1 MRVIYPITVTPAVLV
16 SSSIPDET
24 TYPAFA
30 AGTTYT
36 TGDRV
41 ILDGQAVYECL
52 SVGVVGTLPLSDAEW
67 VIVRPT
73 NRWAMFDQLPS
84 TSHQQSAA
92 LTITLAVPAVGDV
105 MLLGVV
111 AASVTVTLPD
121 VTRTVTLA
129 SGAEQSVYI
138 TGLGSA
144 GGNLTITIQPVLTEI
159 SAGVSSLILRVA
171 EILVGTVIDLGETQ
185 LGAGVG
191 ISDYSTRTIDEYG
204 NASFVRRG
212 YSGFLQAQF
221 ILDLDDADLVLDTI
235 TALRAVPC
243 VWIGSLHYQ
252 CAVIYGYYREA
263 GMEIRENHAA
273 CTMRIESLAVDTL
286 TGTVSGGGGGGGGAG
301 GWWGDWTGWEQ
312 PTPPTPAGDVVLL
325 VRGES
330 WPLSDASMLA
340 RSIAI
345 TGVMNASAG
354 ASPALFGSTTSVQAL
369 MFPPVPFATATASTT
384 ITAAGDFCA
393 ECFANIPTA
402 STGAGSVLLFTF
414 GSLNFRLRDAAGSVS
429 IYSGNT
435 ALANVDGVISLGN
448 WYHVAISRNAGV
460 ISIYVNGSRVLQYSY
475 ADAIDMTSAS
485 IFRALS
491 FLPESVACYFK
502 YARITVNDSVYTGTS
517 FPPLTSGY

>member
-1 MRVIYPITVTPAVLV
+1 MRVIYPITVTPDVLV

-30 AGTTYT
+30 AGTTYN

-41 ILDGQAVYECL
+41 ILDQQAVYECL
-52 SVGVVGTLPLSDAEW
+52 AAGVVGALPLSDAEW

-73 NRWAMFDQLPS
+73 NRWSMFDQLPS
-84 TSHQQSAA
+84 TSRQQSDT

-111 AASVTVTLPD
+111 AASVTVALPD

-159 SAGVSSLILRVA
+159 SVGVSSLILSVA

-221 ILDLDDADLVLDTI
+221 ILDRDDADLVLDTI

-263 GMEIRENHAA
+263 GMEIRENHAQ
-273 CTMRIESLAVDTL
+273 CSMRIESLAVDTL
-286 TGTVSGGGGGGGGAG
+286 NGTVSGGGGGGGGGG
-301 GWWGDWTGWEQ
+301 GWWGDWNGWEQ
-312 PTPPTPAGDVVLL
+312 PVQPTPSNVVLL

-330 WPLSDASMLA
+330 APLVDASALN
-340 RSIAI
+340 RSISADS
-345 TGVMNASAG
+345 GVVSSF
-354 ASPALFGSTTSVQAL
+354 SPQLFGSTTAIRCIV
-369 MFPPVPFATATASTT
+369 FADPAAITATASSSVV
-384 ITAAGDFCA
+384 AAGDFCA
-393 ECFANIPTA
+393 ESFIYIMGNYPTNR
-402 STGAGSVLLFTF
+402 LIQF
-414 GSLNFRLRDAAGSVS
+414 GFGPLSLQVLRDQEALRLYFNGVLSAS
-429 IYSGNT
+429 ITGVVPIDQWT
-435 ALANVDGVISLGN
+435 HLAWSRKDGVISA
-448 WYHVAISRNAGV
+448 YISGV
-460 ISIYVNGSRVLQYSY
+460 RVLQYGNTS
-475 ADAIDMTSAS
+475 DIDLTTVTLGRGLGNAEGSPVYM
-485 IFRALS
+485 
-491 FLPESVACYFK
+491 K
-502 YARITVNDSVYTGTS
+502 YARITNGISVYDGAS

>member
-129 SGAEQSVYI
+129 SGAEQSVYS
-138 TGLGSA
+138 TGLGPA
-144 GGNLTITIQPVLTEI
+144 GGNLTITIQPRLAEI
-159 SAGVSSLILRVA
+159 SVGVSSLSLSVA

-221 ILDLDDADLVLDTI
+221 ILDRDDADLVLDTI

-263 GMEIRENHAA
+263 SMEIRENHAA

-301 GWWGDWTGWEQ
+301 GWWGDWPGWEQ
-312 PTPPTPAGDVVLL
+312 PATPAPSGDIVLL
-325 VRGES
+325 IRGES
-330 WPLSDASMLA
+330 APLVDASALN
-340 RSIAI
+340 RSI
-345 TGVMNASAG
+345 SADSG
-354 ASPALFGSTTSVQAL
+354 AVSSFSPPLFGSTTAIRCII
-369 MFPPVPFATATASTT
+369 FGEPPEITATASSVIAT
-384 ITAAGDFCA
+384 GDFCA
-393 ECFANIPTA
+393 ESFIYIMGNYQANRLIQFVFGKLSLRVLRYQEALRLYFNGVLSA
-402 STGAGSVLLFTF
+402 SITGVVPIDQWAH
-414 GSLNFRLRDAAGSVS
+414 
-429 IYSGNT
+429 
-435 ALANVDGVISLGN
+435 LAWSRKDGVISA
-448 WYHVAISRNAGV
+448 YISGV
-460 ISIYVNGSRVLQYSY
+460 RVLQYEN
-475 ADAIDMTSAS
+475 AS
-485 IFRALS
+485 EVDLTAVTLGRGLGNAEGS
-491 FLPESVACYFK
+491 PVYMK
-502 YARITVNDSVYTGTS
+502 YARITRGSSVYSGAS

>member
-1 MRVIYPITVTPAVLV
+1 MRVLYPITVTPAVLV

-24 TYPAFA
+24 TYPAFT

-36 TGDRV
+36 TGDRI

-52 SVGVVGTLPLSDAEW
+52 SVGVVGALPLSDAEW

-84 TSHQQSAA
+84 TSRQQSDV

-121 VTRTVTLA
+121 VTRTITLA
-129 SGAEQSVYI
+129 TNEEQSVYI

-144 GGNLTITIQPVLTEI
+144 GGNLTITIQPVVVVT
-159 SAGVSSLILRVA
+159 SLILRVA
-171 EILVGTVIDLGETQ
+171 EILVGTVIELGETQ

-191 ISDYSTRTIDEYG
+191 ISDYSTRTLDEYG

-212 YSGFLQAQF
+212 YSGFLQATF
-221 ILDLDDADLVLDTI
+221 TLDRSAADTVLDTI

-243 VWIGSLHYQ
+243 VWIGSTHYQ

-263 GMEIRENHAA
+263 SMEIRENHAQ
-273 CTMRIESLAVDTL
+273 CSMRIESLAVDTL
-286 TGTVSGGGGGGGGAG
+286 TGTVSGGGGGGGGG
-301 GWWGDWTGWEQ
+301 DGWWGDWPGWEQ
-312 PTPPTPAGDVVLL
+312 PAPPTPPPTGDVVLL

-330 WPLSDASMLA
+330 WPLVDASPVV
-340 RSIAI
+340 RSIAV
-345 TGVMNASAG
+345 TGVMDASAG
-354 ASPALFGSTTSVQAL
+354 ASPALFGSSTSVRSL
-369 MFPPVPFATATASTT
+369 MFQPPPSATATASAT

-393 ECFANIPTA
+393 ECFVRIPFA
-402 STGAGSVLLFTF
+402 GTGAGNVRVFTF
-414 GSLNFRLRDAAGSVS
+414 GTLSFRMRDAAGSVS
-429 IYSGNT
+429 IYNGST
-435 ALANVDGVISLGN
+435 LLANVDGVVSLAT
-448 WYHVAISRNAGV
+448 WYHVAVTRRSGT
-460 ISIYVNGSRVLQYSY
+460 IYIYLNGMMVLEYVY
-475 ADAIDMTSAS
+475 DASIDMTSVL

-491 FLPESVACYFK
+491 YYSESIGAYFK
-502 YARITVNDSVYTGTS
+502 YARITTGDSIYSGAS

>member
-52 SVGVVGTLPLSDAEW
+52 AAGVVGALPLSDAEW

-84 TSHQQSAA
+84 TSRQQSDP
-92 LTITLAVPAVGDV
+92 LTITLDVPAVGDV

-129 SGAEQSVYI
+129 THEEQSVYI

-144 GGNLTITIQPVLTEI
+144 GGNLTITIQPALVGI
-159 SAGVSSLILRVA
+159 SVGVSSLVLRVA
-171 EILVGTVIDLGETQ
+171 EILVGTVQELGETQ
-185 LGAGVG
+185 MGAGVG

-212 YSGFLQAQF
+212 YSGFLQAQI
-221 ILDLDDADLVLDTI
+221 ILDRDDADLVLDTI

-263 GMEIRENHAA
+263 SMEIRENHAA

-286 TGTVSGGGGGGGGAG
+286 TGTVSGGGGGGGGGG
-301 GWWGDWTGWEQ
+301 GWWGDWPGWEQ
-312 PTPPTPAGDVVLL
+312 PAQPASGDVVLL

-330 WPLSDASMLA
+330 WPLVDESPLNRSVSASSGIL
-340 RSIAI
+340 S
-345 TGVMNASAG
+345 SY
-354 ASPALFGSTTSVQAL
+354 SPPLFGSETAMKCRVFAD
-369 MFPPVPFATATASTT
+369 PPYVTATAATPVIAS
-384 ITAAGDFCA
+384 GDFCA
-393 ECFANIPTA
+393 ESFVYIRNHNSDGIINFKLGNILFSAVGNRSDFAALTIAVDNVTVSTVSGAAPRGQWLHIPWA
-402 STGAGSVLLFTF
+402 RK
-414 GSLNFRLRDAAGSVS
+414 N
-429 IYSGNT
+429 
-435 ALANVDGVISLGN
+435 GVISV
-448 WYHVAISRNAGV
+448 YVSGV
-460 ISIYVNGSRVLQYSY
+460 RVMQYAY
-475 ADAIDMTSAS
+475 ADAIDMTT
-485 IFRALS
+485 ALVGRGLGFAEGS
-491 FLPESVACYFK
+491 TAYMK
-502 YARITVNDSVYTGTS
+502 YARITVGSSVYDGES

>member
-30 AGTTYT
+30 AGATYNA
-36 TGDRV
+36 GDRV

-84 TSHQQSAA
+84 TSRQQSDA

-129 SGAEQSVYI
+129 TNEEQSVYI

-144 GGNLTITIQPVLTEI
+144 GGNLTITIQPVVVVT
-159 SAGVSSLILRVA
+159 SLILRVA
-171 EILVGTVIDLGETQ
+171 EILVGTVQELGETQ
-185 LGAGVG
+185 MGAGVG

-221 ILDLDDADLVLDTI
+221 TLDRDDADLVLDTI

-263 GMEIRENHAA
+263 SMEIAENHAA

-301 GWWGDWTGWEQ
+301 GWWGDWPGWEQ
-312 PTPPTPAGDVVLL
+312 PATPAPSGNIVLL
-325 VRGES
+325 IRGES
-330 WPLSDASMLA
+330 APLLDASPLN
-340 RSIAI
+340 RSI
-345 TGVMNASAG
+345 SADSG
-354 ASPALFGSTTSVQAL
+354 AVSSFSPPLFGSTTAIRCIVFAE
-369 MFPPVPFATATASTT
+369 PPAITATAPSSVV
-384 ITAAGDFCA
+384 AAGDFCA
-393 ECFANIPTA
+393 ESFIYIMGNYTANRLIQFGFGPLSLQVLRYQEALRLYFNGVLSA
-402 STGAGSVLLFTF
+402 SITGVVPIDQWAHIAWS
-414 GSLNFRLRDAAGSVS
+414 RK
-429 IYSGNT
+429 
-435 ALANVDGVISLGN
+435 DGVISA
-448 WYHVAISRNAGV
+448 YISGV
-460 ISIYVNGSRVLQYSY
+460 MVLQYEN
-475 ADAIDMTSAS
+475 AS
-485 IFRALS
+485 EVDLTAVTFGRGLGNAEGS
-491 FLPESVACYFK
+491 PAYMK
-502 YARITVNDSVYTGTS
+502 YARITRGSPVYSGAS

>member
-30 AGTTYT
+30 AGVTYNA
-36 TGDRV
+36 GDRV

-52 SVGVVGTLPLSDAEW
+52 LAGMVGALPLSDAEW

-73 NRWAMFDQLPS
+73 NRWSMFDQLPS
-84 TSHQQSAA
+84 TSRQQSDV

-159 SAGVSSLILRVA
+159 SVGVSSLILSVA

-221 ILDLDDADLVLDTI
+221 ILDRDDADLVLDTI

-263 GMEIRENHAA
+263 SMEIRENHAA

-301 GWWGDWTGWEQ
+301 GWWGDWPGWEQ
-312 PTPPTPAGDVVLL
+312 PATPTPTGDVVLL

-330 WPLSDASMLA
+330 WPLVDASPLN
-340 RSIAI
+340 RS
-345 TGVMNASAG
+345 VSADTD
-354 ASPALFGSTTSVQAL
+354 AVVAFAPELFGSTTAIKCSVY
-369 MFPPVPFATATASTT
+369 ASPNYVTT
-384 ITAAGDFCA
+384 VAPSSVIADGDFCA
-393 ECFANIPTA
+393 ESFVYVRDFTNDSVINFKLGDISFASFENGD
-402 STGAGSVLLFTF
+402 SGSV
-414 GSLNFRLRDAAGSVS
+414 D
-429 IYSGNT
+429 I
-435 ALANVDGVISLGN
+435 
-448 WYHVAISRNAGV
+448 AIL
-460 ISIYVNGSRVLQYSY
+460 INGSFVHSATGVATIGKWNHIAWTRNSGIISVYISGIRVTQYEY
-475 ADAIDMTSAS
+475 TQAIDMTT
-485 IFRALS
+485 AL
-491 FLPESVACYFK
+491 FGRGWGFPEGVPGYVK
-502 YARITVNDSVYTGTS
+502 YARITVGSSVYSGAS